1 MKLGRVAG
9 AHGVR
14 GALRIRYTG
23 DDAGNL
29 GRAGELLLGET
40 PATARRFRVR
50 SCRPGRP
57 GEALVELEG
66 VRDREGAE
74 GLRGRDVFGRVER
87 LEPLPE
93 GEYYHFQLVGCR
105 VVTPEGRELG
115 RVRAIYETRGADLL
129 AVVDGDGR
137 EHLLPT
143 APEFLREVRLE
154 AREIRYV
161 PIPGLLGDDDRP

>member
-1 MKLGRVAG
+1 VAG

-14 GALRIRYTG
+14 GGLRIRYTG
-23 DDAGNL
+23 DDLGNL
-29 GRAGELLLGET
+29 KRAEELLLGG
-40 PATARRFRVR
+40 ARRFRVR

-66 VRDREGAE
+66 IEDRDAAAA
-74 GLRGRDVFGRVER
+74 LRGRDVFGRIDR
-87 LEPLPE
+87 LAPLPE

-115 RVRAIYETRGADLL
+115 RVREIYETRAGDLL
-129 AVVDGDGR
+129 AVEDAAGR

-143 APEFLREVRLE
+143 AREFLREVRLE
-154 AREIRYV
+154 RGEILYV
-161 PIPGLLGDDDRP
+161 PIPGLLGEGEPP